1 MQKYVSPFGMAK
13 DSECLNQSRKIKKL
27 LSATGGPLFSFGK
40 ALLNRHRG
48 PVDLDDKSPVLN
60 TNERET
66 SLCLSTATD
75 RSNKGEVV

>member
-1 MQKYVSPFGMAK
+1 MQKYVSPFGQAK

-27 LSATGGPLFSFGK
+27 LSACVFSFGK